1 MRIASALLCVLSLF
15 SGIASA
21 QVTVQIQKAS
31 NLEHISG
38 EEAIERA
45 LKQNSLTVHGSPFH
59 AILDISE
66 PNNSNSRYRASIE
79 IYWQDETHYR
89 VVMKSDAYSETR
101 IVSKNQVEEHVSG
114 DFYPDWLRNFVTAL
128 LNPLPHSKDV
138 LLRPS
143 LVVVGNP
150 AFQSCLE
157 RDDRPNGI
165 TDQMTWAK
173 ICFNGLTQVISSEDF
188 TYTMHFTDYQAFEKK
203 SIARTYTTKTP
214 EEETLIGRLTTLEA
228 WKPVDATLLKI
239 QSPTSQNQ
247 QVLTSLVSMATNES
261 LLEKAPT
268 IDWPSIP
275 EGKIDGYMI
284 IRVITDRTGQVR
296 EAYKFSSDTPI
307 VDNVGRAEALKYKF
321 KPLAVNGVAQQMET
335 PLVIHFTTRIE
346 NPYPIVSGVDVE
358 KYATGCSYNPMLP
371 AGLFPSGTTF
381 KIRITV
387 NEAGKITLEE
397 PPRDL
402 SWSTL
407 QKIGFNANSCKF
419 EPYLVNGTPSYHK
432 IDFVFTAP

>member
-15 SGIASA
+15 LGIASA
-21 QVTVQIQKAS
+21 QVTVRIQQAP
-31 NLEHISG
+31 NLEHITG

-45 LKQNSLTVHGSPFH
+45 LKQNSLTTHGSPFH
-59 AILDISE
+59 AILDVGE
-66 PNNSNSRYRASIE
+66 PDNSNSRYRASIE
-79 IYWQDETHYR
+79 VYWQDGAHYR
-89 VVMKSDAYSETR
+89 VATKSDAYSQTR
-101 IVSKNQVEEHVSG
+101 IVNKNQVEEHVSG

-138 LLRPS
+138 LMRPS

-157 RDDRPNGI
+157 RDDRINGI

-173 ICFNGLTQVISSEDF
+173 VCFNGMAQIVSSEDF
-188 TYTMHFTDYQAFEKK
+188 TYTMRFTDYQTFEKK

-214 EEETLIGRLTTLEA
+214 EEGKLVGRLIVLEA
-228 WKPVDATLLKI
+228 WKPVDATLLKV
-239 QSPTSQNQ
+239 QSPTLQNQ
-247 QVLTSLVSMATNES
+247 QASTDFVSTATNAS
-261 LLEKAPT
+261 LIEKTPT

-275 EGKIDGYMI
+275 EGKTDGYMI

-296 EAYKFSSDTPI
+296 EAYKFSSDTSI
-307 VDNVGRAEALKYKF
+307 VDNIGRTEALKYKF
-321 KPLAVNGVAQQMET
+321 KPLIVDGVAQQMET

-346 NPYPIVSGVDVE
+346 NPYPIVSGVDIE
-358 KYATGCSYNPMLP
+358 KYVTGCGYNPVLP
-371 AGLFPSGTTF
+371 AGLLPSGTTF
-381 KIRITV
+381 TFRITV

-397 PPRDL
+397 SLPGIP
-402 SWSTL
+402 WGTL
-407 QKIGFNANSCKF
+407 EKSGFNANKCKF